1 MVEID
6 KKEKVDGLRLGTQ
19 TDWRGERVEDRETD
33 RLGRVNEFRQ
43 TGKSVRK
50 NDSQMDGPRGTSGR
64 QQTEGRL
71 EEENRKL
78 NR

>member
-1 MVEID
+1 M
-6 KKEKVDGLRLGTQ
+6 
-19 TDWRGERVEDRETD
+19 EDRETD
-33 RLGRVNEFRQ
+33 RLGRVDEFRQ

-50 NDSQMDGPRGTSGR
+50 NDRQTDGPRGTSGR

-78 NR
+78 NRQARGETVD